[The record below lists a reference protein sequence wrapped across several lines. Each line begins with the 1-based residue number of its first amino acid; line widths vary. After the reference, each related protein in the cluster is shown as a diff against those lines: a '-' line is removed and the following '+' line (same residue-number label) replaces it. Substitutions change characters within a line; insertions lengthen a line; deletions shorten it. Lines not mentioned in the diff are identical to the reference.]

1 MKRIPLFLLF
11 CALFTGLDAQHYC
24 HQRNTV
30 GFDAVTL
37 SPDFSELQCLYDV
50 KWYFPNIEVNDS
62 GTYISGTT
70 QIGFETIDVIDTLI
84 FELKS
89 YLEVDTVFI
98 DRGEVESFFQ
108 SGNILNIIP
117 LSPLAKEEFFV
128 ADISYSG
135 TAKASGF
142 FSGLN
147 NRTDFIYNKKVTYTL
162 SEPHQS
168 STWFPVKQDLH
179 DKADS
184 VRIWIT
190 TDSSLLAGSNGML
203 TNITHLEGG
212 RNRYEWNSTYPIA
225 YYLISIAVADYIDY
239 SFYSPMYGRTDSLLV
254 QNFIYDHPEIF
265 QREKDNIDRT
275 SDMILLFTELF
286 GPYPFASEKYGH
298 AMAPMGGGMEHQ
310 TMTTLQNFNFELV
323 AHELAHQWFGNNVT
337 CGSWQDIWINEGF
350 ASYAEYLALEFLE
363 SKEEAMEWMENAH
376 SFALRDQTEAIYLSK
391 EEAYNPM
398 RIFNYNLSY
407 KKGASILHM
416 LRYEINN
423 DPLFFDIFRSFQT
436 RYADSVA
443 TAMDF
448 LNVVN
453 EFTAEPYDW
462 FFDQWY
468 YQAGIPIIQ
477 SSWRQLGDSLW
488 IDSEQV
494 SSIDEE
500 GYFRMHMDYRV
511 IFENGT
517 DTLIR
522 VLFDKTRKKHAFYFP
537 SKVISVQIDPYVN
550 NLAIST
556 IFEYITD
563 ETIVEINPNPV
574 DSNLYLNFRNEFPG
588 RSLKITDIKGSVL
601 YRNELS
607 SNRNIT
613 LDLGFLK
620 SGTYFL
626 VLKENEKSYVYRFIK
641 L

>member
-1 MKRIPLFLLF
+1 MFFSILFM
-11 CALFTGLDAQHYC
+11 GLNAQHYC

-30 GFDAVTL
+30 GFDAVSL
-37 SPDFSELQCLYDV
+37 SPDFSQLQCLYDV
-50 KWYFPNIEVNDS
+50 KWYFPDIEVNDS
-62 GTYISGTT
+62 NTFISGTT
-70 QIGFETIDVIDTLI
+70 QIGFESLDIIDTLV

-89 YLEVDTVFI
+89 YFEVDTVLI
-98 DRGEVESFFQ
+98 NSGAVASFFQ
-108 SGNILNIIP
+108 VGNILNIIP
-117 LSPLAKEEFFV
+117 FSPLEKGEFFISSV
-128 ADISYSG
+128 SYSG
-135 TAKASGF
+135 SARASGF

-147 NRTDFIYNKKVTYTL
+147 NRSDFIYNKKVTYTL

-190 TDSSLLAGSNGML
+190 TDSSLMAGSNGML
-203 TNITHLEGG
+203 THISPLEGG

-225 YYLISIAVADYIDY
+225 YYLISIAVSDYIDY
-239 SFYSPMYGRTDSLLV
+239 SFYSPMFDNSDSLLV

-265 QREKDNIDRT
+265 QREKINIDRT

-286 GPYPFASEKYGH
+286 GPYPFSSEKYGH

-323 AHELAHQWFGNNVT
+323 AHELAHQWFGNSVT

-363 SKEEAMEWMENAH
+363 GREEAIAWMENAH
-376 SFALRDQTEAIYLSK
+376 SFALRDQTESIYLSK
-391 EEAYNPM
+391 EEAYNPL
-398 RIFNYNLSY
+398 RIFDYNLSY

-416 LRYEINN
+416 LRYEIN
-423 DPLFFDIFRSFQT
+423 DDALFFGIFRDFQK
-436 RYADSVA
+436 RFADSVA
-443 TAMDF
+443 TARDF

-453 EFTAEPYDW
+453 DFVQEPYDW

-468 YQAGIPIIQ
+468 YQGGIPIIQ
-477 SSWRQLGDSLW
+477 SSWRQVGDSLL

-494 SSIDEE
+494 SSISEE
-500 GYFRMHMDYRV
+500 AYFRMHMDFRV

-522 VLFDKTRKKHAFYFP
+522 VFFDEPRKKYAFYLT
-537 SKVISVQIDPYVN
+537 SKATSVQIDPYSN
-550 NLAIST
+550 NLTIST

-574 DSNLYLNFRNEFPG
+574 RNNLYLNFRNEYPG
-588 RSLKITDIKGSVL
+588 RSLKITNIKGSVL
-601 YRNELS
+601 FRDELPS
-607 SNRNIT
+607 ARNIT
-613 LDLGFLK
+613 LDLGFLRA
-620 SGTYFL
+620 GTYFL
-626 VLKENEKSYVYRFIK
+626 ILHENEKSYVYRLIK
-641 L
+641 I